1 MTKELPSFQAYQQ
14 QFTAYI
20 RNPRL
25 NKPPKGAAIK
35 GMRVYAEIVM
45 NNIEAS
51 VAACFP
57 VCKQV
62 LGKRA
67 WLALVRQFFSTHA
80 SNTPIFREIPEQFLN
95 FLNTLPSLPPYLT
108 ALAHYEWVELSVAM
122 SQASPKQV
130 VDIHAHF
137 LLDYPVLNPTA
148 LCLRYHYPVHMIS
161 PKFKPSQ
168 ALDSPVHLLVFRNLE
183 HEVKFVEI
191 NAMTAALFETL
202 ALNQYTGQAALI
214 ALAHQMGYADH
225 TPILNFGAQLLE
237 DLQAQGA
244 ILGAS
249 KQL

>member
-1 MTKELPSFQAYQQ
+1 MTSPLPSFQAYQQ
-14 QFTAYI
+14 QFTAFI

-25 NKPPKGAAIK
+25 NKPPKGASLR

-45 NNIEAS
+45 NNMEAS

-67 WLALVRQFFSTHA
+67 WIALVRQFFSEHA
-80 SNTPIFREIPEQFLN
+80 SNTPIFREIPAQFLG
-95 FLNTLPSLPPYLT
+95 FLNSLSSLPPYLT

-122 SQASPKQV
+122 SQASPRQAG
-130 VDIHAHF
+130 DMNAHL

-148 LCLRYHYPVHMIS
+148 ICLRYLYPVHMIS
-161 PKFKPSQ
+161 PRFKPSQ
-168 ALDSPVHLLVFRNLE
+168 ALETPVHLLVFRNPE
-183 HEVKFVEI
+183 HEVKFIEI
-191 NAMTAALFETL
+191 NAVTATLFESL
-202 ALNQYTGQAALI
+202 ALNQHTGEAALI
-214 ALAHQMGYADH
+214 ALAHQMGYADYA
-225 TPILNFGAQLLE
+225 PILNFGAQLLE
-237 DLQAQGA
+237 DLYAQGA